1 MYQPTEFKDG
11 DNIIIVNDIPYYR
24 YTGVTYKDKL
34 KNGLSLDYVFQ
45 LEDAIYNEDP
55 LVDEEIDSDKNDGPN
70 CTDIM
75 VDYEDYYDFYEQNE
89 FQTIPLA
96 RKGKWVS
103 LKKRNA
109 RNLKKNSI
117 RQNGYTDKLFTIEQH
132 LSDISETNDIND
144 DVYDNVY
151 DYDDDDDF
159 SELSCNCYY
168 CRLY

>member
-1 MYQPTEFKDG
+1 
-11 DNIIIVNDIPYYR
+11 
-24 YTGVTYKDKL
+24 
-34 KNGLSLDYVFQ
+34 
-45 LEDAIYNEDP
+45 
-55 LVDEEIDSDKNDGPN
+55 
-70 CTDIM
+70 M

-151 DYDDDDDF
+151 DYDDDDDDDNF